1 MSNTSLFRPAHLYTF
16 VDTFSFPQ
24 DRITDHR
31 VGLSITGVDRV
42 LSGEN
47 LDTIVTELMEDD
59 RAKRLEGFLKQLA
72 AQ

>member
-1 MSNTSLFRPAHLYTF
+1 
-16 VDTFSFPQ
+16 
-24 DRITDHR
+24 
-31 VGLSITGVDRV
+31 VDRV

-47 LDTIVTELMEDD
+47 LDTIVTELVEDD